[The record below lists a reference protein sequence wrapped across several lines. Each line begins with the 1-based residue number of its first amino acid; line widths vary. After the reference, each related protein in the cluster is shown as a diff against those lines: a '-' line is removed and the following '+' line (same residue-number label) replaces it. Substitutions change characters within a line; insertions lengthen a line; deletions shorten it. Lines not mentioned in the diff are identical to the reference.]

1 LRIFLKKSVTA
12 NFIWVTDFGSNSN
25 AIKYF
30 VMKKNI
36 YFILLS
42 FSTILLL
49 SCQNKTKNYLAK
61 KWDCVKVDNL
71 TPIDKNFISKED
83 SAKAIQVEA
92 ALKTLSWT
100 FNNDNTYY
108 CSTLGNTL
116 TVHGTYEITDGD
128 KTLRLTPDS
137 KNSIN
142 TYSITTISEIE
153 MTLTSNDTRVP
164 LILHFSPH

>member
-1 LRIFLKKSVTA
+1 MKNYFLLL
-12 NFIWVTDFGSNSN
+12 
-25 AIKYF
+25 
-30 VMKKNI
+30 
-36 YFILLS
+36 LLS
-42 FSTILLL
+42 FALI
-49 SCQNKTKNYLAK
+49 SCQNKTKNYLVK
-61 KWDCVKVDNL
+61 KWDCVQVDNL
-71 TPIDKNFISKED
+71 APIDKNFISKED
-83 SAKAIQVEA
+83 SVKAFQAEA

-128 KTLRLTPDS
+128 KTLTLTPDS

-142 TYSITTISEIE
+142 TYSITSLSEIE

-164 LILHFSPH
+164 LILHFRPH

>member
-1 LRIFLKKSVTA
+1 MKNYLL
-12 NFIWVTDFGSNSN
+12 FISCCCIV
-25 AIKYF
+25 
-30 VMKKNI
+30 
-36 YFILLS
+36 
-42 FSTILLL
+42 LLL
-49 SCQNKTKNYLAK
+49 SCQNKTKNYLVK
-61 KWDCVKVDNL
+61 KWDCVQVDNL
-71 TPIDKNFISKED
+71 APIDKNFISKED
-83 SAKAIQVEA
+83 SVKAFQAEA

-128 KTLRLTPDS
+128 KTLTLTPDS

-142 TYSITTISEIE
+142 TYSITSLSEIE

-164 LILHFSPH
+164 LILHFRPH